1 MRVTQGLLLA
11 YSEKLAL
18 TVEANVLGGV
28 QPLACLTIASP
39 SAFYEVGFAPVLRRV
54 MSESSFSTLSAGSG
68 LGALVAATPRA
79 APKQPARR

>member
-39 SAFYEVGFAPVLRRV
+39 SAFYEVGFARCC
-54 MSESSFSTLSAGSG
+54 
-68 LGALVAATPRA
+68 AAS
-79 APKQPARR
+79 